1 MKTISSKRLFL
12 GQAKRQ
18 SRLLILALLLVA
30 WQGVWAADRNY
41 WYPTAET
48 DKPEFKTE
56 YSGKS
61 NVVVIK
67 TPAQLAYV
75 TKHFDDESGY
85 DDNKDWS
92 ELNYYLDADI
102 DMGVEHS
109 WLPLGRSTYTVT
121 KYKGTFWGNGH
132 TITYMIWDL
141 DEENQGLFS
150 TIHKNGKVYDVNV
163 VSTISS
169 VEDYVGGIAGE
180 CYGLIQNCTV
190 KASISSNQD
199 KVGGITGFLGD
210 QATIK
215 DCKVSGWIDSEQSWY
230 VGGIAGKFATN
241 SGYRGKI
248 TNCWVSANICSTY
261 NGRKSTATGGIAGVC
276 GIGVKIEYCCVTGNV
291 KAPIYAGGIT
301 SDVTTDVALNHVT
314 VYGTVTSS
322 EEPANAWVGD
332 DRDANYNT
340 MKYTLAN
347 NYTTFNQAEYDAAIA
362 AGNTLYANAI
372 KYPYA
377 VNIKSYGNGEF
388 NEIAPG
394 FCPGQTVTLTAKT
407 GSREVKEMTVKG
419 RSGQVISVSGNT
431 TDGFT
436 FTMPREDVNIVVWFD
451 LYSWPTEGDGTEEAP
466 YTIKGNEEWSV
477 FASRVNNGDNS
488 YEGKYIRL
496 DADLDVS
503 TVIGYDDYK
512 PFKGTFLGN
521 GHTLTITR
529 DSYPEHDDIPWQGV
543 SLFHYISG
551 ATIKDLKVTGCIT
564 SQTVYTSGLVG
575 FAEGTNLIENC
586 VVTTTLNIK
595 SDYAGGIV
603 GNGLNSNTTIKNC
616 VFAGTING
624 VGGDRANIG
633 GIWGYCNGATPTL
646 ENCLEKGTYTHIA
659 SMHPVGLQGAS
670 GTINNCYYVIPQIGT
685 PDNACTVNGAQQ
697 ARTISASEGAFIRG
711 LGEATATY
719 GSDGITAYAKGIRYD
734 GTYYAG
740 SGETVSLT
748 LKHDDSAGCTF
759 RQYVA
764 SDGTLSGQTETSA
777 TLTMPDA
784 DVTIS
789 ADWTQFTF
797 AGTGTAEDPYIIGTT
812 DQWNEFATVVNSGYT
827 FSEQFVKLTD
837 HIIVSSMAGTDYVN
851 SFQGTFDGNGQTL
864 TFNNGTAENPFT
876 EEYCAPFRHVRNA
889 VIKDLHVD
897 GTIYTS
903 AKKAAGIVGESL
915 SDLDITGC
923 RSSVDIHS
931 SVNGDGTHGGLVSTL
946 SGKDNDIT
954 IDGCVFDGSF
964 ATTSGTNNCGG
975 FIGWPVYNTPTI
987 TNSLMKPGSVDA
999 GMLVNTFARWHTTYE
1014 PTITNCYY
1022 VEKDNLP
1029 TDQGTQAF
1037 PLAAL
1042 PAHLGEPT
1050 ADYDLVKAYAS
1061 GILFDGTYYMAA
1073 ANISLADAADNSATL
1088 SNADGYLANVT
1099 LAGRTLY
1106 KDGAW
1111 NTLCLPFSVVLA
1123 GSPLEGAEV
1132 RTLTSGSVS
1141 GSTLNL
1147 TFGDAVTELVAG
1159 TPYIIKWEKASDY
1172 VDDAAHNIVSPV
1184 FEGVT
1189 IDATERNFDNG
1200 MSGDLRVRFL
1210 GTYKNSTFSAEDKS
1224 ILLMGGENT
1233 LYYPLGGASIGSC
1246 RAYFKIGDDGALL
1259 TRQFT
1264 DFSITFGEDGESTGL
1279 EAKDWEQ
1286 GARGKE
1292 AWYTLDGRRLN
1303 GKPSQRG
1310 IYIGNGKKIVIK

>member
-1 MKTISSKRLFL
+1 MKTISSKKLF
-12 GQAKRQ
+12 
-18 SRLLILALLLVA
+18 LILALLLTAVT
-30 WQGVWAADRNY
+30 GVWADTY
-41 WYPTAET
+41 DYPEKT
-48 DKPEFKTE
+48 KPTFYTS
-56 YSGKS
+56 YGGKN
-61 NVVVIK
+61 NVVVLR
-67 TPAQLAYV
+67 TPAELAYV
-75 TKHFDDESGY
+75 TEHFSDDSDFDVE
-85 DDNKDWS
+85 DDDWS

-102 DMGVEHS
+102 DMGTSYS
-109 WLPLGRSTYTVT
+109 WMPLGRESYYVT

-132 TITYMIWDL
+132 TITYKIWDL

-150 TIHKNGKVYDVNV
+150 TIHEDGKVFDVNV
-163 VSTISS
+163 VADIRS
-169 VEDYVGGIAGE
+169 DKNDVGGIAGA
-180 CYGLIQNCTV
+180 CNGVIQNCNVTV
-190 KASISSNQD
+190 YIRSNKD
-199 KVGGITGFLGD
+199 LVGGIVGFLDNLG
-210 QATIK
+210 TVK
-215 DCKVSGWIDSEQSWY
+215 DCKVSGWIDCEQSRL
-230 VGGIAGKFATN
+230 VGGIAGQYARYGSN
-241 SGYRGKI
+241 QPVNGSI
-248 TNCWVSANICSTY
+248 TNCWVRADVYTNYSGRETSSA
-261 NGRKSTATGGIAGVC
+261 AGGIVGNC
-276 GIGVKIEYCCVTGNV
+276 LPNTKIEYCCMTGNV
-291 KAPIYAGGIT
+291 KSPYHIMAGGIT
-301 SDVTTDVALNHVT
+301 SWVDTGTSLTHVT
-314 VYGTVTSS
+314 MYGTTTCPGT
-322 EEPANAWVGD
+322 PANAWVGI
-332 DRDANYNT
+332 DRGVQT
-340 MKYTLAN
+340 GPIQYTLAN
-347 NYTTFNQAEYDAAIA
+347 NYTEFNQAEYEAAIA

-377 VNIKSYGNGEF
+377 VNVKSYGIGEF
-388 NEIAPG
+388 NEIAQG
-394 FCPGQTVTLTAKT
+394 FYPGQTVTLTAKS

-419 RSGQVISVSGNT
+419 RSGQVISVNGNV

-477 FASRVNNGDNS
+477 FASRVANGNDNF
-488 YEGKYIRL
+488 EGKYIRL

-521 GHTLTITR
+521 GHTLTINQ
-529 DSYPEHDDIPWQGV
+529 DAYPECDDIPWQGI
-543 SLFHYISG
+543 SLFHYING
-551 ATIKDLKVTGCIT
+551 ATIKDLKVTGNIT
-564 SQTVYTSGLVG
+564 SSTVYTSGLVG

-586 VVTTTLNIK
+586 IVTTTLNIS

-603 GNGLNSNTTIKNC
+603 GNGLNSNTTIRNC

-624 VGGDRANIG
+624 VDGDRANIG

-670 GTINNCYYVIPQIGT
+670 GTITNCYYVTPQIGT
-685 PDNACTVNGAQQ
+685 PGNACMVNGAQQ

-748 LKHDDSAGCTF
+748 LMHDDPAGCIF

-764 SDGTLSGQTETSA
+764 TDGTLSGQTETSA

-864 TFNNGTAENPFT
+864 TFNNGSAENPFT

-915 SDLDITGC
+915 SDLNITGC

-931 SVNGDGTHGGLVSTL
+931 SVSGDGTHGGLVSTL

-954 IDGCVFDGSF
+954 IDGCVFGGSF
-964 ATTSGTNNCGG
+964 ATTAGTTNCGG
-975 FIGWPVYNTPTI
+975 FIGWPVYNRPVI
-987 TNSLMKPGSVDA
+987 ENSLMIPASVDA
-999 GMLVNTFARWHTTYE
+999 GMLGNTFTRVYSTYE

-1088 SNADGYLANVT
+1088 SNAEGYLANVT

-1111 NTLCLPFSVVLA
+1111 NTLCLPFSVELA

-1132 RTLTSGSVS
+1132 RTLTNGSVS

-1189 IDATERNFDNG
+1189 IDATVRNFDNG
-1200 MSGDLRVRFL
+1200 VSGDLRVRFL
-1210 GTYKNSTFSAEDKS
+1210 GTYKNTSFSAEDKS

-1233 LYYPLGGASIGSC
+1233 LYHPTSGASIGSC

-1264 DFSITFGEDGESTGL
+1264 DFNITFGDDGETTGL
-1279 EAKDWEQ
+1279 EAEAWEQ

-1292 AWYTLDGRRLN
+1292 AWYSLDGRKLS

-1310 IYIGNGKKIVIK
+1310 IYISNGKKVVIK